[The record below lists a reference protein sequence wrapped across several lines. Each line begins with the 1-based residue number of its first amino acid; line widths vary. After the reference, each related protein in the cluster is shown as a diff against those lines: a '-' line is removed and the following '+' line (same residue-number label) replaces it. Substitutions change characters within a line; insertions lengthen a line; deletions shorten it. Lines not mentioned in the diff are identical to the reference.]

1 MSSTSRSLAMGGSG
15 AGKNLHARAGLYP
28 RAPGTALP
36 GARQG
41 RRHGGRAGHGYG
53 DPGRATAAFELII
66 RLSKRLASLN
76 RDYSESVLSGR
87 PVPQTDQVSTSL
99 APGSGA
105 STVSIYGAT
114 RGLGDSLPL
123 EGLFID
129 AYPFVIG
136 RLPQKWESAPEIG
149 VNLTLE
155 DSKPFRMSRVHFAIL
170 RTEDGL
176 QVRDLESTLGTSVNG
191 VFLGRR
197 FGSDLASLKRGENI
211 IAAGGVD
218 SPFRFRVV
226 W

>member
-1 MSSTSRSLAMGGSG
+1 VS
-15 AGKNLHARAGLYP
+15 
-28 RAPGTALP
+28 
-36 GARQG
+36 
-41 RRHGGRAGHGYG
+41 
-53 DPGRATAAFELII
+53 
-66 RLSKRLASLN
+66 
-76 RDYSESVLSGR
+76 
-87 PVPQTDQVSTSL
+87 QTYRVSTSP
-99 APGSGA
+99 APGSEA
-105 STVSIYGAT
+105 SKVSIYG
-114 RGLGDSLPL
+114 DSRELEDLLPP
-123 EGLFID
+123 EGVVID
-129 AYPFVIG
+129 AYPFVVG
-136 RLPQKWESAPEIG
+136 RSPQKWESAPKIG
-149 VNLTLE
+149 ANLTLE